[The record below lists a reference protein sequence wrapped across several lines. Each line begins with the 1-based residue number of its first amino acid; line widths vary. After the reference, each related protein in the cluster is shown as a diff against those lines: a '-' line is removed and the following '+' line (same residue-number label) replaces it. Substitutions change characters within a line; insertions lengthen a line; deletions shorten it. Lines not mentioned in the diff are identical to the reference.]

1 MEIRIRPASQPDLAH
16 VTRMTEDRR
25 VQYQEYQPVFWRKA
39 EDSAVLAGDFM
50 AKTLAREDALF
61 LVAESDERI
70 LGFLVATEISAPPV
84 YDPGGKVC
92 FIDDFVVDPPELW
105 GTVGRALAEAAF
117 KRAKPMGA
125 AIGNVV
131 CGPRD
136 TSKRATLIGMGFTV
150 AGEWHVL
157 PLPD

>member
-16 VTRMTEDRR
+16 VPRMPEDRR

-50 AKTLAREDALF
+50 AKTLAREDVLF

-84 YDPGGKVC
+84 YDPGGPTYHV
-92 FIDDFVVDPPELW
+92 DDFCVLSPSLW
-105 GTVGRALAEAAF
+105 STVGKALLDHARHLLREKGVAQVL
-117 KRAKPMGA
+117 
-125 AIGNVV
+125 VV
-131 CGPRD
+131 CGDLDQPKADMLR
-136 TSKRATLIGMGFTV
+136 
-150 AGEWHVL
+150 GERLTIASNWWTQ
-157 PLPD
+157 PL

>member
-50 AKTLAREDALF
+50 AKTIAREDVLF

-84 YDPGGKVC
+84 YDPGGPTYHV
-92 FIDDFVVDPPELW
+92 DDFCVLSPSLW
-105 GTVGRALAEAAF
+105 STVG
-117 KRAKPMGA
+117 
-125 AIGNVV
+125 
-131 CGPRD
+131 
-136 TSKRATLIGMGFTV
+136 
-150 AGEWHVL
+150 
-157 PLPD
+157 